1 MSRAPASLQRMSP
14 AAAPDALPLLDA
26 YRADHD
32 VAALV
37 ARLEGLDAAGS
48 LLTTAAPG
56 AVLSALRPQE
66 DLWWS
71 PLPLVVACHLP
82 STPAQVAGRLADAFL
97 TGADGD
103 LVGAYAQRRMEGRG
117 RKWCAELVGRVTARR
132 GWNGTIWPL
141 LHRLV
146 LAHDLEPPDSP
157 EYWRAWCAASA
168 RPRPGA
174 RRRGFLNAASAAARR
189 RRASKAPER
198 PRQRLSPSGTPFH
211 ETTR

>member
-1 MSRAPASLQRMSP
+1 MRSRTGFVSRAPASLHRMSP
-14 AAAPDALPLLDA
+14 AAVPDALPLLDA

-103 LVGAYAQRRMEGRG
+103 LVGAYARRRMEGRG
-117 RKWCAELVGRVTARR
+117 REWCAELVGRVTARR

-141 LHRLV
+141 LHRLEIGR
-146 LAHDLEPPDSP
+146 AHV
-157 EYWRAWCAASA
+157 
-168 RPRPGA
+168 
-174 RRRGFLNAASAAARR
+174 
-189 RRASKAPER
+189 
-198 PRQRLSPSGTPFH
+198 
-211 ETTR
+211 